1 MKIID
6 IKEYGHLIKL
16 FLGKDDLIDY
26 WGDDWNDTP
35 YEHNAEEVYERF
47 VEKTIEIPISTKF
60 AIASPENDYTYMGN
74 SPFSKEDFKNG
85 VPFLVIGKESSFD
98 FLYSNEVN
106 KNEKIAEIYYNDS
119 KNVEDSKNMLLD
131 AYVIQEEKVEKQ
143 KAILEII
150 E

>member
-1 MKIID
+1 
-6 IKEYGHLIKL
+6 
-16 FLGKDDLIDY
+16 LIDHAVGIKILKKV
-26 WGDDWNDTP
+26 GD
-35 YEHNAEEVYERF
+35 
-47 VEKTIEIPISTKF
+47 K
-60 AIASPENDYTYMGN
+60 
-74 SPFSKEDFKNG
+74 
-85 VPFLVIGKESSFD
+85 
-98 FLYSNEVN
+98 VN